1 MIYNYHTHTAR
12 CRHAVDTD
20 EEYVLRAIEGGVK
33 YMGFSDHAPFVFPDG
48 HESHYR
54 IPMSEAQNYF
64 NELSRIREK
73 YRDKIDIKIGFE
85 LEYYPD
91 FFPAMLKTARELGAE
106 YLILGQH
113 YLGNEIPSGVPAKK
127 ATNNPDDLR
136 LYVDNVIAAIKSG
149 VFTYVAHPDIV
160 NFVGD
165 DELFKSEMTRLC
177 VAAKEYDV
185 PLEINLLG
193 MRAKVHYPSDKF
205 FSIAGEVGTPVT
217 FGFDAHEK
225 ESAYDPESLQIATKM
240 VKKHNLN
247 YIGMPKLRSIY

>member
-20 EEYVLRAIEGGVK
+20 EEYVLRAIEGGVR

-54 IPMSEAQNYF
+54 IPMNEAQDYF
-64 NELSRIREK
+64 SELNRLREK
-73 YRDKIDIKIGFE
+73 YKDKIDIKIGFE

-113 YLGNEIPSGVPAKK
+113 YLGNEIPNGVPAKK
-127 ATNNPDDLR
+127 TTNNPDDLR
-136 LYVDNVIAAIKSG
+136 LYVDNVIEAIKSG

-165 DELFKSEMTRLC
+165 DELYNAEMTRLC
-177 VAAKEYDV
+177 VATKEYDV
-185 PLEINLLG
+185 PLEINFLG
-193 MRAKVHYPSDKF
+193 MRAEVHYPSDKF
-205 FSIAGEVGTPVT
+205 FSIAGKVGAPVT

-225 ESAYDPESLQIATKM
+225 ESAYDPESLKIATEM
-240 VKKHNLN
+240 VKRHNLN